1 MTEHFTPAMTGGAGH
16 GGDAARVSGKGLR
29 VYPLRT
35 AEGQNIRVG
44 CKGRPAWALDR
55 LLAAGAR
62 GVTPV
67 DEPAGPRWSAYV
79 ADLRALGLPI
89 ETLREAHGGQFPGH
103 HGRYVLHAKLADG
116 GGDGGEV
123 C

>member
-29 VYPLRT
+29 VYQLRT
-35 AEGQNIRVG
+35 AEGQNIRVS

-62 GVTPV
+62 GVTPA

-79 ADLRALGLPI
+79 FNLRALGLEI
-89 ETLREAHGGQFPGH
+89 ETITEPHGGDYPGH
-103 HGRYVLHAKLADG
+103 HARYVLRARVQKGGAD
-116 GGDGGEV
+116 D
-123 C
+123 